1 MFHDNRPQ
9 QDIRRV
15 IKTYREGFHLMEKMI
30 QQAAAQ
36 LGQVRVISGFEIYL
50 AMVCFGKV

>member
-36 LGQVRVISGFEIYL
+36 LGQVQVTGGFEIYL
-50 AMVCFGKV
+50 DGIFH